1 MSKSKSSKP
10 AAKKENNNSRAILD
24 TGASNQPA
32 MKTSEIRDL
41 IDFISKSGLNEVNIE
56 TKELKLSVKREPDQK
71 VFKSTPVPVVT
82 QAAQVAAPVGQAVSA
97 LPVALKS
104 EAPSAPAASSKK
116 TAEIKSPM
124 IGTFYRSG
132 NPDSPP
138 FVSVGDKIT
147 KGQPVC
153 IIEAMKL
160 FNEIE
165 SEVSG
170 TIVKVMVENASPVE
184 YDQVLFV
191 VEPD

>member
-1 MSKSKSSKP
+1 MSKTKSSKP
-10 AAKKENNNSRAILD
+10 AAKKETNNSPAILD
-24 TGASNQPA
+24 TGATNQPA

-71 VFKSTPVPVVT
+71 VFKSTPVPVVA
-82 QAAQVAAPVGQAVSA
+82 QAAQIAAPVAPAVSA
-97 LPVALKS
+97 PAVAPQKT
-104 EAPSAPAASSKK
+104 EPAAAPASSKK
-116 TAEIKSPM
+116 TVEIKSPM

-132 NPDSPP
+132 NPDTPP

-147 KGQPVC
+147 KGQAVC

-165 SEVSG
+165 SEFSG

>member
-1 MSKSKSSKP
+1 MSKSRTSKSIPARKESKVLKP
-10 AAKKENNNSRAILD
+10 FADAGSP
-24 TGASNQPA
+24 TQPE

-56 TKELKLSVKREPDQK
+56 TKELKLQVKREPDQK
-71 VFKSTPVPVVT
+71 VFKSTPVM
-82 QAAQVAAPVGQAVSA
+82 APMTAPMVST
-97 LPVALKS
+97 
-104 EAPSAPAASSKK
+104 PAAATATAPQSSKVEK
-116 TAEIKSPM
+116 TSTETSGKKTVEIKSPM
-124 IGTFYRSG
+124 IGTFYRSSG
-132 NPDSPP
+132 PESGP
-138 FVSVGDKIT
+138 FVSVGDKVS
-147 KGQPVC
+147 KGQTVC

-170 TIVKVMVENASPVE
+170 TIVKVMAENSSPVE

>member
-1 MSKSKSSKP
+1 MSKNRASKSQP
-10 AAKKENNNSRAILD
+10 KKEEKASRPLQSS
-24 TGASNQPA
+24 GPE

-41 IDFISKSGLNEVNIE
+41 IDFISKTGLNEVNIE
-56 TKELKLSVKREPDQK
+56 TKELKLHVKREPDQK
-71 VFKSTPVPVVT
+71 ILKSS
-82 QAAQVAAPVGQAVSA
+82 APVMAPITTAPVMANTIPQQHLPQATG
-97 LPVALKS
+97 KT
-104 EAPSAPAASSKK
+104 ETIETAAGKK
-116 TAEIKSPM
+116 TVEIKSPM

-138 FVSVGDKIT
+138 FVSVGDKVT
-147 KGQPVC
+147 VGQTVC

-170 TIVKVMVENASPVE
+170 TIVKALLENASPVE
-184 YDQVLFV
+184 YDQILFV

>member
-1 MSKSKSSKP
+1 MAKSKTSKP
-10 AAKKENNNSRAILD
+10 VKKEAVVQRTSS
-24 TGASNQPA
+24 TNQPD

-41 IDFISKSGLNEVNIE
+41 IDFIAQSGLNEVNVE
-56 TKELKLSVKREPDQK
+56 TRELKLSVKREPDQK
-71 VFKSTPVPVVT
+71 IMK
-82 QAAQVAAPVGQAVSA
+82 AAAPVAA
-97 LPVALKS
+97 IAAPVAS
-104 EAPSAPAASSKK
+104 AAPVAAVVAAAPKAEKPVAVGKK
-116 TAEIKSPM
+116 TADIKSPM

-132 NPDSPP
+132 GPESPP
-138 FVSVGDKIT
+138 FISIGDKVT
-147 KGQPVC
+147 KGQTVC

-170 TIVKVMVENASPVE
+170 TVVKVMVENAQPVE

>member
-1 MSKSKSSKP
+1 MAKARTTKP
-10 AAKKENNNSRAILD
+10 VKKEASTSKASS
-24 TGASNQPA
+24 SNQPD

-41 IDFISKSGLNEVNIE
+41 IDFIAHSGLNEVNVE
-56 TKELKLSVKREPDQK
+56 TKELKLYVKREPDQK
-71 VFKSTPVPVVT
+71 ILKSSAPVI
-82 QAAQVAAPVGQAVSA
+82 AAPVAAPITAAPAPASTPKAEKVEI
-97 LPVALKS
+97 PVA
-104 EAPSAPAASSKK
+104 AGKK
-116 TAEIKSPM
+116 TADIKSPM

-132 NPDSPP
+132 SPENPP
-138 FVSVGDKIT
+138 FVSVGDKVT
-147 KGQPVC
+147 KGQTVC

-170 TIVKVMVENASPVE
+170 TIVKVMVENAQPVE